1 MTCGPRL
8 LDGGLFL
15 TAFKARRAFSFSR
28 ALLAATVLAPCWSAA
43 RAADLPIET
52 VLSTEDIVVQKDGT
66 SVATDHFEILAKTD
80 AAAHAIGQFPL
91 SFSEAMEGLDIDE
104 AYTLKPDGRKLPIDV
119 TAIQAQLPHGSP
131 NIPMYNDQ
139 RQKVLIFPDLAAGD
153 TIVATVRRQLK
164 KPFFPGEVLH
174 GSFFSTTVT
183 IRDAHGSLSLPKG
196 MPLYMDTEGMTL
208 SQEEQGD
215 RVLYR
220 WRYANLTPLTEDI
233 ALLAPTDRNPRYF
246 ATTFKDYDS
255 FAAAYAKLSAPAE
268 QVTPKIQEQADSITA
283 GVTDRRQQA
292 ERIYAWVSS
301 HIRYV
306 GLELGQGSVIPH
318 AADAVLAN
326 GYGDCKD
333 HAVLFGALL
342 KAKGIASEVV
352 LINGSNG
359 YTLPKHPSL
368 LPLNHAITWLP
379 EFKLYADTTAGVAP
393 FGVLPFPEYG
403 KPVVHAT
410 TAGHALRQV
419 PVLAAGSGTQVS
431 ATAKLGADGALTGQ
445 TVTTATGP
453 FAVILRQMAQGIQ
466 AQGPEQAAS
475 AQLQSLG
482 TPGTGKFT
490 LATAPTDLAP
500 SYSVSGSFAAD
511 PMPERLTGAGF
522 AMPGGLRLFNPVGNF
537 LMGILALP
545 RMKDT
550 EPTPCYTGHTAEDL
564 SLELPAGYHLTALP
578 KDATITTDTLK
589 YTAHWAQEGQV
600 VRLRRDFDA
609 HIDQALCTGD
619 VRKAAAKALL
629 AIAADH
635 RATLTLAADAASTH

>member
-1 MTCGPRL
+1 MVQG
-8 LDGGLFL
+8 
-15 TAFKARRAFSFSR
+15 
-28 ALLAATVLAPCWSAA
+28 
-43 RAADLPIET
+43 ADLPIET
-52 VLSTEDIVVQKDGT
+52 VLSTEDIVAQKDGT
-66 SVATDHFEILAKTD
+66 FVATDHFEILAKTD

-91 SFSEAMEGLDIDE
+91 SYSEAMEEVDVAE
-104 AYTLKPDGRKLPIDV
+104 AYTLKADGRKLPIDV
-119 TAIQAQLPHGSP
+119 TAIQAQLPHGAP
-131 NIPMYNDQ
+131 NVPMYNDQ
-139 RQKVLIFPDLAAGD
+139 RQKVLIFPDVAAGD
-153 TIVATVRRQLK
+153 IIVATIRKRLT
-164 KPFFPGEVLH
+164 KPYFPGEVLH

-183 IRDAHGSLSLPKG
+183 VHDAHGSLSLPKD
-196 MPLYMDTEGMTL
+196 MPLYMDAEGMTL

-220 WRYANLTPLTEDI
+220 WRYANLTPPTEDI
-233 ALLAPTDRNPRYF
+233 AMLAPTDRNPRYF

-255 FAAAYAKLSAPAE
+255 FATEYAKLSAPAE

-306 GLELGQGSVIPH
+306 GLELGRGGVIPH
-318 AADAVLAN
+318 GAEAVLGN

-352 LINGSNG
+352 LINGGNG

-368 LPLNHAITWLP
+368 LSLNHAITWLP

-410 TAGHALRQV
+410 AAGHALRQV
-419 PVLAAGSGTQVS
+419 PVVAAGAEAQVS
-431 ATAKLGADGALTGQ
+431 TTAKLGADGALTGE

-453 FAVILRQMAQGIQ
+453 FAVVLRQMAQGIQ
-466 AQGPEQAAS
+466 ARGLEQAA
-475 AQLQSLG
+475 ATQLQSLG
-482 TPGTGKFT
+482 TPGTGTFT
-490 LATAPTDLAP
+490 LAAAPTDLAP
-500 SYSVSGSFAAD
+500 SYSVSGRFAAD
-511 PMPERLTGAGF
+511 PMPERLSGAGF

-537 LMGILALP
+537 LMGLLALP

-564 SLELPAGYHLTALP
+564 SLELPQGYHLMSLP
-578 KDATITTDTLK
+578 KDAAISSDNLK
-589 YTAHWAQEGQV
+589 YTSHWSQDGQV
-600 VRLRRDFDA
+600 VHLRRDFEA

-619 VRKAAAKALL
+619 IRKAAAKALL

-635 RATLTLAADAASTH
+635 RATLALEADQTGTR